1 MDDNGRKVF
10 GITLSDIYLRYGLE
24 VKQPPPNPTDPTLL
38 FKPAGMYTLSIIC
51 SASADLLRQ
60 TFHGKV
66 PSNSA
71 SIANPTT
78 TAPTKDW

>member
-24 VKQPPPNPTDPTLL
+24 VKQPAPNPTDPTLF
-38 FKPAGMYTLSIIC
+38 FKPAGMYSLSSLC
-51 SASADLLRQ
+51 SASIYSSRQ
-60 TFHGKV
+60 MLHGKV

-71 SIANPTT
+71 SIVNPTT
-78 TAPTKDW
+78 TAPTRDW